1 MGERPAKIIPKSA
14 HDQQTKKSRKTA
26 SPQIKTHLFSEAS
39 QKERNIRF
47 SNKNFQ
53 IPNVNGKYLI
63 VPPRDLYFSR
73 ETRGRIVLQKGM

>member
-26 SPQIKTHLFSEAS
+26 LLKSKPMFSEAS
-39 QKERNIRF
+39 QKERNIWF

-53 IPNVNGKYLI
+53 IPHVNGKYFI

>member
-1 MGERPAKIIPKSA
+1 MINRLKRVEKLHLLKS
-14 HDQQTKKSRKTA
+14 K
-26 SPQIKTHLFSEAS
+26 PMFSEGS
-39 QKERNIRF
+39 QKERNIWF